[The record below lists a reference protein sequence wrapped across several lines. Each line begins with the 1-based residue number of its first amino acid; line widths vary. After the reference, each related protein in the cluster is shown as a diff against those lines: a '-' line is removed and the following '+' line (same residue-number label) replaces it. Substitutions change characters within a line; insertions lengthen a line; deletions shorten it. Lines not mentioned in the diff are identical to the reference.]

1 LQRAASASRNEQA
14 GPNTCESIAVDD
26 AISDCMMAVMDV
38 ERATAPVA
46 ELFPLIYLRLHR
58 RWPKGVYRPTPEA
71 MAVLLH
77 LEGSGPLTVTEA
89 ARHMRRSQSTMSAL
103 VDRLERRS
111 LVERMPDERD
121 RRRVLVWLTPA
132 GQDVLAEERRV
143 LDRALLDQAVARMA
157 AGERAKLIHGM
168 RALVAA
174 ATQRR
179 HRDEV

>member
-1 LQRAASASRNEQA
+1 
-14 GPNTCESIAVDD
+14 
-26 AISDCMMAVMDV
+26 MDV
-38 ERATAPVA
+38 ERAAAAVA

-58 RWPKGVYRPTPEA
+58 RWPKGAFRPTPEA

-103 VDRLERRS
+103 IDRLERRS
-111 LVERMPDERD
+111 LIERMADERD
-121 RRRVLVWLTPA
+121 RRRMLVWLTPA

-143 LDRALLDQAVARMA
+143 LDRGLLARAIAAMA
-157 AGERAKLIHGM
+157 DGDRRKLIDGM

-174 ATQRR
+174 AGPRKETSQ
-179 HRDEV
+179 